1 MNYED
6 DELNTML
13 VLKYGPL
20 AIHQEYIKSLPEPV
34 CTKVS
39 RAWPFITV
47 KDVRAALLAYELGEE
62 IPDGANKLNP
72 LL

>member
-1 MNYED
+1 MKNT
-6 DELNTML
+6 ELDTL
-13 VLKYGPL
+13 IELKYGTIV
-20 AIHQEYIKSLPEPV
+20 IHLDYIKSLPEPV
-34 CTKVS
+34 SKRLS
-39 RAWPFITV
+39 NGWPFITV